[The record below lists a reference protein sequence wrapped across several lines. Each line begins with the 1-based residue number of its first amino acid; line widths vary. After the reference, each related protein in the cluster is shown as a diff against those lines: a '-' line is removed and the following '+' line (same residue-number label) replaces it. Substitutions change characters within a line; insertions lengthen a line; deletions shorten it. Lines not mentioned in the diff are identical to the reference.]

1 MSEREADQIIRA
13 ETSTPAEP
21 TPAARARG
29 ADPTLNRVRFIA
41 EFLDQRFRIPG
52 TRIRFGY
59 DAVIGLLPG
68 IGDTLTAAIG
78 FSIVLEAIRRRV
90 GWGVVAKMILN
101 LIFDWLIGLIPIID
115 LLLDVAFKA
124 NVRNVR
130 LLEREL
136 EIRRMGAAETT
147 P

>member
-1 MSEREADQIIRA
+1 MSERKADQIVRA
-13 ETSTPAEP
+13 ETPTPTEP
-21 TPAARARG
+21 TLAGHARG
-29 ADPTLNRVRFIA
+29 VDPRLKRVRFIA
-41 EFLDQRFRIPG
+41 EFLDHRFRIPG
-52 TRIRFGY
+52 TQIRFGY

-68 IGDTLTAAIG
+68 IGDTLTAATG

-101 LIFDWLIGLIPIID
+101 LVFDWLIGLIPIID

-136 EIRRMGAAETT
+136 ETRRI
-147 P
+147 